1 MSRRP
6 LLLALLLAFLLVG
19 TAACGSDEPA
29 APAAA
34 PEESDEIR
42 PGAWDDPDCD
52 ATALVDGVSYHVVR
66 INGEGYDLDPA
77 EQVSGTAT
85 DCDGDSRH
93 QVTFHALPD
102 VDPSWAICGMV
113 EGAWRV
119 FLADDLGPVPAN
131 SPLTRIVLG
140 Y

>member
-6 LLLALLLAFLLVG
+6 LLLVLLALLLVG
-19 TAACGSDEPA
+19 TAACGAEEEPA
-29 APAAA
+29 PAPVA
-34 PEESDEIR
+34 EEGDEVR
-42 PGAWDDPDCD
+42 PGAWDDPECD
-52 ATALVDGVSYHVVR
+52 ATAVVDGVSYHVVR
-66 INGEGYDLDPA
+66 ITGEGYDLDPA
-77 EQVSGTAT
+77 AQVTGTAT
-85 DCDGDSRH
+85 DCDGGSSH
-93 QVTFHALPD
+93 PVTFHALPG
-102 VDPSWAICGMV
+102 VDPGWAICGMV